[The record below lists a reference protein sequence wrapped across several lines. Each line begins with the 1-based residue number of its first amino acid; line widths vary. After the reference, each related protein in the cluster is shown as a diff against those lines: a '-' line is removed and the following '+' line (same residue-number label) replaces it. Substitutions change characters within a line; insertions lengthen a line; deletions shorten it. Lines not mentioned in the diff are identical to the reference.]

1 LLGRCRTGTI
11 STMRG
16 NRLSAAS
23 GLVMLLAVLAGCDG
37 GSAGPANHGSPS
49 GSTTAAPTA
58 GDTTPLTTPA
68 TRAETDADYLRIA
81 AAESERTLRRA
92 PVPPGAHPLPGRP
105 EGWPR
110 SLRIGLSPENTHLTR
125 MAWYAVPLSFD
136 AVQQFL
142 QDHHPR
148 TMAFKGGG
156 SGPALG
162 EVDFRARHPRRP
174 EAYTD
179 PSLLVQ
185 WKDVGQ
191 RTVIRYAAVLASRG
205 VRDAA
210 SFVPGDVTSVDVE
223 HLRDRLGASNDFRVV
238 STVRFTAEADPDAL
252 HKVVATLDGL
262 YGPPLAN
269 TQSSCDFYMQ
279 DFYRFIVHAGSGDL
293 TYDWGGSGSGGGCA
307 GIVVL
312 RDGQPVGDGLDP
324 GDLYQVVAKILAH
337 HRLRG

>member
-1 LLGRCRTGTI
+1 VG
-11 STMRG
+11 
-16 NRLSAAS
+16 
-23 GLVMLLAVLAGCDG
+23 
-37 GSAGPANHGSPS
+37 
-49 GSTTAAPTA
+49 
-58 GDTTPLTTPA
+58 
-68 TRAETDADYLRIA
+68 
-81 AAESERTLRRA
+81 
-92 PVPPGAHPLPGRP
+92 
-105 EGWPR
+105 
-110 SLRIGLSPENTHLTR
+110 
-125 MAWYAVPLSFD
+125 F
-136 AVQQFL
+136 
-142 QDHHPR
+142 
-148 TMAFKGGG
+148 
-156 SGPALG
+156 
-162 EVDFRARHPRRP
+162 VDFETRHPRRP
-174 EAYTD
+174 EAYNG
-179 PSLLVQ
+179 PVLMVQ
-185 WKDVGQ
+185 WKVIGP

-279 DFYRFIVHAGSGDL
+279 DFYRFIVHAGSDDL
-293 TYDWGGSGSGGGCA
+293 TYDWGGSGSGGCA